1 MLNAFTLLGKTGK
14 TPRRERMPEVYTAIA
29 AGLLHNYT
37 VSTWVLTQKRLKL
50 CAIYFVAIGR
60 KASPMYQMT

>member
-1 MLNAFTLLGKTGK
+1 
-14 TPRRERMPEVYTAIA
+14 MPEVYTAIA